1 MNQNCTASFSVYNN
15 GPETLIYYSGLF
27 LYHDHI
33 RWSFLFPLLHCRKLI
48 WNIIMLLPKI
58 SMAVELQSAHCLLGD
73 IVWYCPLIYHGPFLS
88 HLCTVPANIPASVW
102 WACMDNG
109 GCGFML
115 VCFCFVCFHPR
126 SAMIAQCCLKTGRN
140 TKVCNQPMVLSA
152 QKLELLYSTMLLIF
166 FRKDFLKSS
175 LENESWFFFSFL
187 KKNP

>member
-1 MNQNCTASFSVYNN
+1 MIF
-15 GPETLIYYSGLF
+15 LISPFALQKTNLKHNYVAAEDQHGCWAAECSLF
-27 LYHDHI
+27 A
-33 RWSFLFPLLHCRKLI
+33 RWHCVILSPHLS
-48 WNIIMLLPKI
+48 WSLP
-58 SMAVELQSAHCLLGD
+58 H
-73 IVWYCPLIYHGPFLS
+73 P
-88 HLCTVPANIPASVW
+88 CTVPANIPASVW

-166 FRKDFLKSS
+166 FRKDFLKRS

-187 KKNP
+187 KKTP